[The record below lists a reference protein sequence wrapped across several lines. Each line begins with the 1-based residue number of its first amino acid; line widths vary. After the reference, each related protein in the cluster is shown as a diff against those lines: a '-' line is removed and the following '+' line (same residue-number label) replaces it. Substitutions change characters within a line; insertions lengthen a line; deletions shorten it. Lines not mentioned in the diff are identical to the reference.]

1 MLKKLQKNNKAMKNI
16 IYKIVLAAAAV
27 FALGSCGLYTKYE
40 RPDVSFA
47 DSIYR
52 RLPAEADTNNIA
64 TLRWDEIF
72 TDPILQEWIRVGV
85 ENNTD
90 LNVARK
96 RIEVAEAGLLSA
108 RWALLP
114 GVSGSV
120 SGGTPGNVTVGV
132 DVSWEADIFGK
143 LRNAKKSAAAAIEE
157 SIAYKQATQSML
169 IATIAGYYY
178 NLLMLDQKLNT
189 SLHTM
194 DNWEENIRTMEALK
208 RAGKTT
214 EAAVLQAKANKLK
227 IEASV
232 YSLEQTIF
240 EVENEMSS
248 LLGIIP
254 MKITRGTLEN
264 QVFPEELSQGVPVQL
279 LANRPDIRQAEQA
292 LIQKFYLTNSARAA
306 FYPNL
311 SLSGSLGWTNG
322 SGAMVVNPA
331 GLIAGVIGSLAQP
344 IFSKGANKARLK
356 AAQAEQ
362 EIAIY
367 NFRQAILD
375 AGVNVNDALMKWQ
388 TAQKRLDVNKKQVV
402 HLKAAVWNTKLLMK
416 RGSTNYL
423 EVLTAQQHLLDA
435 ELTEITDTYD
445 KIIGVI
451 SLYRSLG
458 GGYDP
463 AEDAPTESPKKTKKE
478 KRSK

>member
-1 MLKKLQKNNKAMKNI
+1 MNKTMKNTL
-16 IYKIVLAAAAV
+16 YKLAFAAV
-27 FALGSCGLYTKYE
+27 ALLSLSSCGLYTKYE
-40 RPDVSFA
+40 RPDVSFS
-47 DSIYR
+47 DSLYR
-52 RLPAEADTNNIA
+52 RLPSDADTSSIA
-64 TLRWDEIF
+64 TLKWDDLF
-72 TDPILQEWIRVGV
+72 TDPILQSWIRVGI

-96 RIEVAEAGLLSA
+96 RIEIAEAGLMSA
-108 RWALLP
+108 KWALLP
-114 GVSGSV
+114 GVSGNV
-120 SGGTPGNVTVGV
+120 SGGTPGSISA
-132 DVSWEADIFGK
+132 DIDASWEADIFGK
-143 LRNAKKSAAAAIEE
+143 LRNARKGAAAAVEQ
-157 SIAYKQATQSML
+157 SIAYKQATQSL
-169 IATIAGYYY
+169 LVATIAGYYY

-189 SLHTM
+189 SRHTM

-240 EVENEMSS
+240 EVENEMSA
-248 LLGIIP
+248 LLGIVP
-254 MKITRGTLEN
+254 MKITRSSLEG
-264 QVFPEELSQGVPVQL
+264 QIFPEELSQGIPAHL
-279 LANRPDIRQAEQA
+279 LSNRPEVRQAEQA
-292 LIQKFYLTNSARAA
+292 LIQKFYLTNAARAY
-306 FYPNL
+306 FYPSL
-311 SLSGSLGWTNG
+311 TLSGSLGWTNG
-322 SGAMVVNPA
+322 AGAMVVNPA
-331 GLIAGVIGSLAQP
+331 GLIAGVLGSLTQP
-344 IFSKGANKARLK
+344 IFGKGANKARLK
-356 AAQAEQ
+356 TAQAEQ
-362 EIAIY
+362 EIALY

-388 TAQKRLDVNKKQVV
+388 TAQKRLEVNKKQVV

-435 ELTEITDTYD
+435 ELTAITDTYD
-445 KIIGVI
+445 KIIGII

-463 AEDAPTESPKKTKKE
+463 IEDTPAETPKKKKQ
-478 KRSK
+478 K

>member
-1 MLKKLQKNNKAMKNI
+1 MNKTMKNT

-27 FALGSCGLYTKYE
+27 FILGSCGLYTKYE
-40 RPDVSFA
+40 RPDVSFS
-47 DSIYR
+47 DSLYR
-52 RLPAEADTNNIA
+52 RISTATDTTTIA
-64 TLRWDEIF
+64 TLKWNDLF
-72 TDPILQEWIRVGV
+72 TDPILQNWIRVGI

-96 RIEVAEAGLLSA
+96 RIDVARAGLISA
-108 RWALLP
+108 KWALLP
-114 GVSGSV
+114 GASGSI
-120 SGGTPGNVTVGV
+120 SGGTTGAVSIEL
-132 DVSWEADIFGK
+132 DASWEADIFGK
-143 LRNAKKSAAAAIEE
+143 LRNAKKNAVAAIEE
-157 SIAYKQATQSML
+157 SIAYKQATQSL
-169 IATIAGYYY
+169 LVATIAGYYY
-178 NLLMLDQKLNT
+178 NLLMLDQKLKT
-189 SLHTM
+189 SRHTM

-240 EVENEMSS
+240 EVENEMSA

-254 MKITRGTLEN
+254 IKITRSSLES

-279 LANRPDIRQAEQA
+279 LANRPDIRQAENV

-311 SLSGSLGWTNG
+311 SLSGTLGWTNG

-331 GLIAGVIGSLAQP
+331 GLIAGVVGSLTQP
-344 IFSKGANKARLK
+344 IFSKGANTARLK
-356 AAQAEQ
+356 TAQAEQ
-362 EIAIY
+362 EIALY

-388 TAQKRLDVNKKQVV
+388 TAQKRLEVNKKQVV

-435 ELTEITDTYD
+435 ELTAITDTYD
-445 KIIGVI
+445 KIIGII

-463 AEDAPTESPKKTKKE
+463 VEDTPTETPKKKKQ
-478 KRSK
+478 K

>member
-1 MLKKLQKNNKAMKNI
+1 MNKTMKNI
-16 IYKIVLAAAAV
+16 LYKIVLAAVAV
-27 FALGSCGLYTKYE
+27 LALGSCGLYTKYE
-40 RPDVSFA
+40 RPEVSFA
-47 DSIYR
+47 DSLYR
-52 RLPAEADTNNIA
+52 RLPADADTNSIA
-64 TLRWDEIF
+64 TLKWSDLF
-72 TDPILQEWIRVGV
+72 TDPILQEWIRVGI

-96 RIEVAEAGLLSA
+96 RIEVARAGLISA
-108 RWALLP
+108 KWALLP

-120 SGGTPGNVTVGV
+120 SGGTPGTVTVGV
-132 DVSWEADIFGK
+132 DASWEADIFGK
-143 LRNAKKSAAAAIEE
+143 LRNTKKSAVAAVEE

-169 IATIAGYYY
+169 VATIAGYYY

-189 SLHTM
+189 SRHTM

-240 EVENEMSS
+240 EVENEMSA
-248 LLGIIP
+248 LLGIVPI
-254 MKITRGTLEN
+254 KITRSTLEN
-264 QVFPEELSQGVPVQL
+264 QVFPEKLSQGVPVQL

-292 LIQKFYLTNSARAA
+292 LIQKFYLTNAARAA

-331 GLIAGVIGSLAQP
+331 GLIAGVIGSLVQP

-362 EIAIY
+362 EAALY

-388 TAQKRLDVNKKQVV
+388 TAQKRLEVDKRQVL
-402 HLKAAVWNTKLLMK
+402 HLKAAVLNTKLLMK

-435 ELTEITDTYD
+435 ELTEITDSYD

-463 AEDAPTESPKKTKKE
+463 AEDAPAETPKKQKKA
-478 KRSK
+478 KRQK

>member
-1 MLKKLQKNNKAMKNI
+1 MKRI
-16 IYKIVLAAAAV
+16 LYICLA
-27 FALGSCGLYTKYE
+27 LLSLSSCGLYTKYE
-40 RPDVSFA
+40 RPDVKFT
-47 DSIYR
+47 DSLYR
-52 RLPAEADTNNIA
+52 RLPAEIDTNSLA
-64 TLRWDEIF
+64 KLKWEDLF
-72 TDPILQEWIRVGV
+72 TDPILQDWIRLGV

-90 LNVARK
+90 LNVARYK
-96 RIEVAEAGLLSA
+96 VEAARAGLISA
-108 RWALLP
+108 RRALLP

-120 SGGTPGNVTVGV
+120 SGGTPGTVTIGV
-132 DVSWEADIFGK
+132 DASWEADIFGK
-143 LRNAKKSAAAAIEE
+143 LRNTKKSAVAAVEE
-157 SIAYKQATQSML
+157 SIAYKQAVQSML
-169 IATIAGYYY
+169 VATIAGYYY
-178 NLLMLDQKLNT
+178 NLLMLDEKLNT
-189 SLHTM
+189 SRHTI

-227 IEASV
+227 VEAST

-240 EVENEMSS
+240 EVENQMAA
-248 LLGIIP
+248 LLGIVP
-254 MKITRGTLEN
+254 MKIRRGTLDG
-264 QVFPEELSQGVPVQL
+264 QKFPEELSQGVPMQL

-292 LIQKFYLTNSARAA
+292 LIQKFYLTNAARAA

-311 SLSGSLGWTNG
+311 TLSGSLGWTNG
-322 SGAMVVNPA
+322 AGAMVLNPG
-331 GLIAGVIGSLAQP
+331 GLIAGVIGSLVQP

-362 EIAIY
+362 EAAIY
-367 NFRQAILD
+367 QFRQTILD

-388 TAQKRLDVNKKQVV
+388 TAQKRMDVNRRQVL
-402 HLKAAVWNTKLLMK
+402 HLQAAVWNTKLLMK

-445 KIIGVI
+445 KIVGII

-463 AEDAPTESPKKTKKE
+463 AEDAPAETPKKQKKA
-478 KRSK
+478 KRQK

>member
-1 MLKKLQKNNKAMKNI
+1 MKNT
-16 IYKIVLAAAAV
+16 IYRTILAAAAV
-27 FALGSCGLYTKYE
+27 FILGSCGLYSRYE
-40 RPDVSFA
+40 RPDVSFT
-47 DSIYR
+47 DSLYR
-52 RLPAEADTNNIA
+52 RISTCTDTNTIA
-64 TLRWDEIF
+64 TLKWNDLF
-72 TDPILQEWIRVGV
+72 TDPILQNWIRVGI

-96 RIEVAEAGLLSA
+96 RIDVARAGLISA
-108 RWALLP
+108 KWALLP
-114 GVSGSV
+114 GASGSI
-120 SGGTPGNVTVGV
+120 SGGTTGTVSV
-132 DVSWEADIFGK
+132 EMDASWEADIFGK
-143 LRNAKKSAAAAIEE
+143 LRNAKKSAVAAIEE
-157 SIAYKQATQSML
+157 SIAYKQATQSL
-169 IATIAGYYY
+169 LVATIAGYYY

-189 SLHTM
+189 SRHTM

-254 MKITRGTLEN
+254 MKITRSSLES
-264 QVFPEELSQGVPVQL
+264 QVFPEELAQGVPVQL
-279 LANRPDIRQAEQA
+279 LANRPDIRQAENV

-344 IFSKGANKARLK
+344 IFSKGVNTARLK
-356 AAQAEQ
+356 TVQAEQ
-362 EIAIY
+362 EIALY
-367 NFRQAILD
+367 NFKQAILD

-388 TAQKRLDVNKKQVV
+388 TAKKRLEVDKRQVL
-402 HLKAAVWNTKLLMK
+402 HLRAAVLNTKLLMK

-445 KIIGVI
+445 KIIGII

-463 AEDAPTESPKKTKKE
+463 LEDAPVDSPKKQKKQ
-478 KRSK
+478 

>member
-1 MLKKLQKNNKAMKNI
+1 MNKTMKNTL
-16 IYKIVLAAAAV
+16 YKLAVAAV
-27 FALGSCGLYTKYE
+27 ALLSLSSCGLYTKYE
-40 RPDVSFA
+40 RPDVSFS
-47 DSIYR
+47 DSLYR
-52 RLPAEADTNNIA
+52 RLPSDADTSSIA
-64 TLRWDEIF
+64 TLKWDDLF
-72 TDPILQEWIRVGV
+72 TDPILQSWIRVGI

-96 RIEVAEAGLLSA
+96 RIEIAEAGLMSA
-108 RWALLP
+108 KWALLP
-114 GVSGSV
+114 GVSGNV
-120 SGGTPGNVTVGV
+120 SGGTPGSISA
-132 DVSWEADIFGK
+132 DIDASWEADIFGK
-143 LRNAKKSAAAAIEE
+143 LRNARKGAAAAVEQ
-157 SIAYKQATQSML
+157 SIAYKQATQSL
-169 IATIAGYYY
+169 LVATIAGYYY

-240 EVENEMSS
+240 EVENEMSA
-248 LLGIIP
+248 LLGIVP
-254 MKITRGTLEN
+254 MKITRSSLEG
-264 QVFPEELSQGVPVQL
+264 QIFPEELSQGIPAHL
-279 LANRPDIRQAEQA
+279 LSNRPEVRQAEQA
-292 LIQKFYLTNSARAA
+292 LIQKFYLTNAARAY

-311 SLSGSLGWTNG
+311 TLSGSLGWTNG
-322 SGAMVVNPA
+322 AGAMVVNPA
-331 GLIAGVIGSLAQP
+331 GLIAGVLGSLTQP
-344 IFSKGANKARLK
+344 IFGKGANKARLK
-356 AAQAEQ
+356 TAQAEQ
-362 EIAIY
+362 EIALY

-388 TAQKRLDVNKKQVV
+388 TAQKRLEVNKKQVV

-435 ELTEITDTYD
+435 ELTAITDTYD
-445 KIIGVI
+445 KIIGII

-463 AEDAPTESPKKTKKE
+463 IEDTPAETPKKKKQ
-478 KRSK
+478 K

>member
-1 MLKKLQKNNKAMKNI
+1 MNKTMKNTL
-16 IYKIVLAAAAV
+16 YKLAFAAV
-27 FALGSCGLYTKYE
+27 ALLSLSSCGLYTKYE
-40 RPDVSFA
+40 RPDVSFS
-47 DSIYR
+47 DSLYR
-52 RLPAEADTNNIA
+52 RLPSEADTSSIA
-64 TLRWDEIF
+64 TLKWDDLF
-72 TDPILQEWIRVGV
+72 TDPILQSWIRVGI

-96 RIEVAEAGLLSA
+96 RIEIAEACLMSA
-108 RWALLP
+108 KWALLP
-114 GVSGSV
+114 GVSGNV
-120 SGGTPGNVTVGV
+120 SGGTPGSISA
-132 DVSWEADIFGK
+132 DIDASWEADIFGK
-143 LRNAKKSAAAAIEE
+143 LRNARKGAAAAVEQ
-157 SIAYKQATQSML
+157 SIAYKQATQSL
-169 IATIAGYYY
+169 LVATIAGYYY

-189 SLHTM
+189 SRHTM

-240 EVENEMSS
+240 EVENEMSA
-248 LLGIIP
+248 LLGIVP
-254 MKITRGTLEN
+254 MKITRSSLEG
-264 QVFPEELSQGVPVQL
+264 QIFPEELSQGIPAHL
-279 LANRPDIRQAEQA
+279 LSNRPEVRQAEQA
-292 LIQKFYLTNSARAA
+292 LIQKFYLTNAARAY

-311 SLSGSLGWTNG
+311 TLSGSLGWTNG
-322 SGAMVVNPA
+322 AGAMVVNPA
-331 GLIAGVIGSLAQP
+331 GLIAGVLGSLTQP
-344 IFSKGANKARLK
+344 IFGKGANKARLK
-356 AAQAEQ
+356 TAQAEQ
-362 EIAIY
+362 EIALY

-388 TAQKRLDVNKKQVV
+388 TAQKRLEVNKKQVV

-435 ELTEITDTYD
+435 ELTAITDTYD
-445 KIIGVI
+445 KIIGII

-463 AEDAPTESPKKTKKE
+463 IEDTPTETPKKKKQ
-478 KRSK
+478 K

>member
-1 MLKKLQKNNKAMKNI
+1 MNKTMKNT
-16 IYKIVLAAAAV
+16 IYRTILAAAAV
-27 FALGSCGLYTKYE
+27 FILGSCGLYTKYE

-47 DSIYR
+47 DSPYR
-52 RLPAEADTNNIA
+52 RISTCTDTNTIA
-64 TLRWDEIF
+64 TLKWNDLF
-72 TDPILQEWIRVGV
+72 TDPILQNWIRVGI

-96 RIEVAEAGLLSA
+96 RIEVARAGLISA
-108 RWALLP
+108 KWALLP
-114 GVSGSV
+114 GASGSI
-120 SGGTPGNVTVGV
+120 SGGTTGTVSV
-132 DVSWEADIFGK
+132 EMDASWEADIFGK
-143 LRNAKKSAAAAIEE
+143 LRNAKKSAVAAIEE
-157 SIAYKQATQSML
+157 SIAYKQATQSL
-169 IATIAGYYY
+169 LVATIAGYYY

-189 SLHTM
+189 SRHTM

-254 MKITRGTLEN
+254 IKITRSSLES
-264 QVFPEELSQGVPVQL
+264 QVFPEELAQGVPVQL
-279 LANRPDIRQAEQA
+279 LANRPDIRQAENV
-292 LIQKFYLTNSARAA
+292 LIQKFYLTNSARAS

-344 IFSKGANKARLK
+344 IFSKGVNTARLK
-356 AAQAEQ
+356 TAQAEQ
-362 EIAIY
+362 EIALY
-367 NFRQAILD
+367 NFKQAILD

-388 TAQKRLDVNKKQVV
+388 TAKKRLEVDKRQVL
-402 HLKAAVWNTKLLMK
+402 HLRAAVLNTKLLMK

-445 KIIGVI
+445 KIIGII

-463 AEDAPTESPKKTKKE
+463 LEDAPVDTPKKQKKQ
-478 KRSK
+478 

>member
-1 MLKKLQKNNKAMKNI
+1 MNKTMKNTL
-16 IYKIVLAAAAV
+16 YKLAVAAV
-27 FALGSCGLYTKYE
+27 ALLSLSSCGLYTKYE
-40 RPDVSFA
+40 RPDVSFS
-47 DSIYR
+47 DSLYR
-52 RLPAEADTNNIA
+52 RLPSDADTSSIA
-64 TLRWDEIF
+64 TLKWDDLF
-72 TDPILQEWIRVGV
+72 TDPILQSWIRVGI

-96 RIEVAEAGLLSA
+96 RIEIAEAGLMSA
-108 RWALLP
+108 KWALLP
-114 GVSGSV
+114 GVSGNV
-120 SGGTPGNVTVGV
+120 SGGTPGSISA
-132 DVSWEADIFGK
+132 DIDASWEADIFGK
-143 LRNAKKSAAAAIEE
+143 LRNARKGAAAAVEQ
-157 SIAYKQATQSML
+157 SIAYKQATQSL
-169 IATIAGYYY
+169 LVATIAGYYY

-189 SLHTM
+189 SRHTM

-240 EVENEMSS
+240 EVENEMSA
-248 LLGIIP
+248 LLGIVP
-254 MKITRGTLEN
+254 MKITRSSLEG
-264 QVFPEELSQGVPVQL
+264 QIFPEELSQGIPAHL
-279 LANRPDIRQAEQA
+279 LSNRPEVRQAEQA
-292 LIQKFYLTNSARAA
+292 LIQKFYLTNAARAY

-311 SLSGSLGWTNG
+311 TLSGSLGWTNG
-322 SGAMVVNPA
+322 AGAMVVNPA
-331 GLIAGVIGSLAQP
+331 GLIAGVLGSLTQP
-344 IFSKGANKARLK
+344 IFGKGANKARLK
-356 AAQAEQ
+356 TAQAEQ
-362 EIAIY
+362 EIALY

-388 TAQKRLDVNKKQVV
+388 TAQKRLEVNKKQVV

-435 ELTEITDTYD
+435 ELTAITDTYD
-445 KIIGVI
+445 KIIGII

-463 AEDAPTESPKKTKKE
+463 IEDTPAETPKKKKQ
-478 KRSK
+478 K

>member
-1 MLKKLQKNNKAMKNI
+1 MKRI
-16 IYKIVLAAAAV
+16 LYICLTAI
-27 FALGSCGLYTKYE
+27 ALSSCGLYTKYE
-40 RPDVSFA
+40 RPDVSFS
-47 DSIYR
+47 DSLYR
-52 RLPAEADTNNIA
+52 RLPSDADTSSIA
-64 TLRWDEIF
+64 TLKWDDLF
-72 TDPILQEWIRVGV
+72 TDPILQSWIRVGI

-96 RIEVAEAGLLSA
+96 RIEIAEAGLMSA
-108 RWALLP
+108 KWALLP
-114 GVSGSV
+114 GVSGNV
-120 SGGTPGNVTVGV
+120 SGGTPGSISA
-132 DVSWEADIFGK
+132 DIDASWEADIFGK
-143 LRNAKKSAAAAIEE
+143 LRNAKKGAAAAVEQ
-157 SIAYKQATQSML
+157 SIAYKQATQSL
-169 IATIAGYYY
+169 LVATIAGYYY

-240 EVENEMSS
+240 EVENEMSA
-248 LLGIIP
+248 LLGIVP
-254 MKITRGTLEN
+254 MKITRSSLEG
-264 QVFPEELSQGVPVQL
+264 QIFPEELSQGIPAHL
-279 LANRPDIRQAEQA
+279 LSNRPEVRQAEQA
-292 LIQKFYLTNSARAA
+292 LIQKFYLTNAARAY

-311 SLSGSLGWTNG
+311 TLSGSLGWTNG
-322 SGAMVVNPA
+322 AGAMVVNPA
-331 GLIAGVIGSLAQP
+331 GLIAGVLGSLTQP
-344 IFSKGANKARLK
+344 IFGKGANKARLK
-356 AAQAEQ
+356 TAQAEQ
-362 EIAIY
+362 EIALY

-388 TAQKRLDVNKKQVV
+388 TAQKRLEVNKKQVV

-435 ELTEITDTYD
+435 ELTAITDTYD
-445 KIIGVI
+445 KIIGII

-463 AEDAPTESPKKTKKE
+463 IEDTPTETPKKKKQ
-478 KRSK
+478 K

>member
-1 MLKKLQKNNKAMKNI
+1 MKNTL
-16 IYKIVLAAAAV
+16 YKLAVAAV
-27 FALGSCGLYTKYE
+27 ALLSLSSCGLYTKYE
-40 RPDVSFA
+40 RPDVSFS
-47 DSIYR
+47 DSLYR
-52 RLPAEADTNNIA
+52 RLPSEADTSSIA
-64 TLRWDEIF
+64 TLKWDDLF
-72 TDPILQEWIRVGV
+72 TDPILQSWIRVGI

-96 RIEVAEAGLLSA
+96 RIEIAEAGLMSA
-108 RWALLP
+108 KWALLP
-114 GVSGSV
+114 GVSGNV
-120 SGGTPGNVTVGV
+120 SGGTPGSISA
-132 DVSWEADIFGK
+132 DIDASWEADIFGK
-143 LRNAKKSAAAAIEE
+143 LRNARKGAAAAVEQ
-157 SIAYKQATQSML
+157 SIAYKQATQSL
-169 IATIAGYYY
+169 LVATIAGYYY

-189 SLHTM
+189 SRHTM

-240 EVENEMSS
+240 EVENEMSA
-248 LLGIIP
+248 LLGIVP
-254 MKITRGTLEN
+254 MKITRSSLEG
-264 QVFPEELSQGVPVQL
+264 QIFPEELSQGIPAHL
-279 LANRPDIRQAEQA
+279 LSNRPEVRQAEQA
-292 LIQKFYLTNSARAA
+292 LIQKFYLTNAARAY

-311 SLSGSLGWTNG
+311 TLSGSLGWTNG
-322 SGAMVVNPA
+322 AGAMVVNPA
-331 GLIAGVIGSLAQP
+331 GLIAGVLGSLTQP
-344 IFSKGANKARLK
+344 IFGKGANKARLK
-356 AAQAEQ
+356 TAQAEQ
-362 EIAIY
+362 EIALY

-388 TAQKRLDVNKKQVV
+388 TAQKRLEVNKKQVV

-435 ELTEITDTYD
+435 ELTAITDTYD
-445 KIIGVI
+445 KIIGII

-463 AEDAPTESPKKTKKE
+463 IEDTPTETPKKKKQ
-478 KRSK
+478 K

>member
-1 MLKKLQKNNKAMKNI
+1 MKRI
-16 IYKIVLAAAAV
+16 LYICLVL
-27 FALGSCGLYTKYE
+27 LSLSSCGLSTKYE
-40 RPDVSFA
+40 RPDVGFT
-47 DSIYR
+47 DSLYR
-52 RLPAEADTNNIA
+52 RLPAETDTNSLA
-64 TLRWDEIF
+64 KLKWDELF
-72 TDPILQEWIRVGV
+72 TDPILQDWIRLGI

-90 LNVARK
+90 LNVARQK
-96 RIEVAEAGLLSA
+96 VEVARAGLISA
-108 RWALLP
+108 RRALLP
-114 GVSGSV
+114 GASGSV
-120 SGGTPGNVTVGV
+120 SGGTPGTVTIGV
-132 DVSWEADIFGK
+132 DASWEADIFGK
-143 LRNAKKSAAAAIEE
+143 LRNTKKSAVAAVEE
-157 SIAYKQATQSML
+157 SIAYKQAVQSML
-169 IATIAGYYY
+169 VATIAGYYY
-178 NLLMLDQKLNT
+178 NLLMLDEKLKT
-189 SLHTM
+189 SRHTM

-227 IEASV
+227 IEASA

-240 EVENEMSS
+240 EVENQMAA

-254 MKITRGTLEN
+254 MKISRSTLDV
-264 QVFPEELSQGVPVQL
+264 QKFPEELSQGVPVQL

-292 LIQKFYLTNSARAA
+292 LIQRFYLTNAARGA

-311 SLSGSLGWTNG
+311 TLSGSLGWTNG
-322 SGAMVVNPA
+322 SGAMVLNPG
-331 GLIAGVIGSLAQP
+331 GLIAGVIGSLVQP

-362 EIAIY
+362 EAAIY
-367 NFRQAILD
+367 QFRQTILD

-388 TAQKRLDVNKKQVV
+388 TAQKRMDVNKRQVL
-402 HLKAAVWNTKLLMK
+402 HLQAAVWNTKLLMK

-445 KIIGVI
+445 KIIGII

-458 GGYDP
+458 GGYDQ
-463 AEDAPTESPKKTKKE
+463 AEDAPEETPKKQKKA
-478 KRSK
+478 KRQK

>member
-1 MLKKLQKNNKAMKNI
+1 M
-16 IYKIVLAAAAV
+16 
-27 FALGSCGLYTKYE
+27 
-40 RPDVSFA
+40 
-47 DSIYR
+47 
-52 RLPAEADTNNIA
+52 
-64 TLRWDEIF
+64 
-72 TDPILQEWIRVGV
+72 
-85 ENNTD
+85 
-90 LNVARK
+90 AR
-96 RIEVAEAGLLSA
+96 AGLISA
-108 RWALLP
+108 KWALLP
-114 GVSGSV
+114 GASGSI
-120 SGGTPGNVTVGV
+120 SGGTTGTVSV
-132 DVSWEADIFGK
+132 EMDASWEADIFGK
-143 LRNAKKSAAAAIEE
+143 LRNAKKSAVAAIEE
-157 SIAYKQATQSML
+157 SIAYKQATQSL
-169 IATIAGYYY
+169 LVATIAGYYY

-189 SLHTM
+189 SRHTM

-254 MKITRGTLEN
+254 MKITRSSLES
-264 QVFPEELSQGVPVQL
+264 QVFPEELAQGVPVQL
-279 LANRPDIRQAEQA
+279 LANRPDIRQAENV
-292 LIQKFYLTNSARAA
+292 LIKKFYLTNSARAA

-344 IFSKGANKARLK
+344 IFSKGVNTARLK
-356 AAQAEQ
+356 TAQAEQ
-362 EIAIY
+362 EIALY
-367 NFRQAILD
+367 NFKQAILD

-388 TAQKRLDVNKKQVV
+388 TAKKRLEVDKRQVL
-402 HLKAAVWNTKLLMK
+402 HLRAAVLNTKLLMK

-445 KIIGVI
+445 KIIGII

-463 AEDAPTESPKKTKKE
+463 LEDAPVDTPKKQKKQ
-478 KRSK
+478 